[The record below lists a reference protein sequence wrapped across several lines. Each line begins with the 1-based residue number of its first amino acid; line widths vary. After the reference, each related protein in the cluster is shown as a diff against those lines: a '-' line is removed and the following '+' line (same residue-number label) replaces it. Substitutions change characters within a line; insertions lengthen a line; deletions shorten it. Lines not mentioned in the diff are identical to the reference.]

1 MAKTYNNLYP
11 QIYSFEALHEAYRKA
26 RKGKRYQ
33 NEVVRF
39 TAGLEEELIQLQ
51 NELIWEEYDTSGYR
65 LFTVHEPKT
74 RVVASLPFRHRV
86 VHHSIVSVIEPIWEV
101 RFIKDSY
108 ACRPGK
114 GTHAGADTAER
125 MMRKVRREHG
135 AVYALKADISK
146 YFPSVDHEILKRL
159 LRKRIACKPTLR
171 LLDNIIDSYVEEG
184 ACRPRGIPIG
194 NLTSQLFANIY
205 LHELDKFVKY
215 DLRERHY
222 VRYMDD
228 FVILHHD
235 KQHLQDLRRRI
246 EGFLQDRLLLHTNG
260 KTQVFPLRRFGGRP
274 LDFLGYRIWPTHR
287 KLRKDSVKRMRKRL
301 KRLAA
306 EYKYGRIDIDR
317 VRAAVHSWIAHS
329 SHANTF
335 RLRRQVMSEVVF
347 VSRPSKS
354 E

>member
-1 MAKTYNNLYP
+1 MAKTYKNLYP
-11 QIYSFEALHEAYRKA
+11 QIYSFEALYNAYRKA

-33 NEVVRF
+33 KEVVRF

-51 NELIWEEYDTSGYR
+51 NELIWEEYATSGYR
-65 LFTVHEPKT
+65 LFTVQEPKT

-86 VHHSIVSVIEPIWEV
+86 VHHAIVSVIEPIWED

-114 GTHAGADTAER
+114 GTHAGADAAER
-125 MMRKVRREHG
+125 MMRKLKREHG
-135 AVYALKADISK
+135 TVYALKADISK
-146 YFPSVDHEILKRL
+146 YFPSVDHEVLKRL

-184 ACRPRGIPIG
+184 ALRPRGIPIG

-228 FVILHHD
+228 FVVLHHD
-235 KQHLQDLRRRI
+235 KRHLQEIRRRV
-246 EGFLQDRLLLHTNG
+246 EMFLWDRLLLITNG
-260 KTQVFPLRRFGGRP
+260 KTQVFPVRSIAGRP
-274 LDFLGYRIWPTHR
+274 LDFLGYRIWTTHR
-287 KLRKDSVKRMRKRL
+287 KLRRDSIKRMRKSLRQ
-301 KRLAA
+301 LAE
-306 EYKYGRIDIDR
+306 EYRCGQVDIDR
-317 VRAAVHSWIAHS
+317 VRATVQSWIAHA

-335 RLRRQVMSEVVF
+335 RLRSKVMSEVVF
-347 VSRPSKS
+347 VPPVER
-354 E
+354 

>member
-1 MAKTYNNLYP
+1 MAKTYKNLYP
-11 QIYSFEALHEAYRKA
+11 QIYSFEALYDAYRKA

-33 NEVVRF
+33 KEVVRF

-51 NELIWEEYDTSGYR
+51 NELIWEEYATSGYR
-65 LFTVHEPKT
+65 LFTVQEPKT

-86 VHHSIVSVIEPIWEV
+86 VHHAIVSVIEPIWED

-114 GTHAGADTAER
+114 GTHAGADAAER
-125 MMRKVRREHG
+125 MMRKLKREHG
-135 AVYALKADISK
+135 TVYALKADISK
-146 YFPSVDHEILKRL
+146 YFPSVDHEVLKRL

-184 ACRPRGIPIG
+184 ALRPRGIPIG

-215 DLRERHY
+215 DLRERNY

-228 FVILHHD
+228 FVVLHHD
-235 KQHLQDLRRRI
+235 KQHLHRVRQDVER
-246 EGFLQDRLLLHTNG
+246 FLSDALCLDTNG
-260 KTQVFPLRRFGGRP
+260 KTQVFPIRPLGGRP

-287 KLRKDSVKRMRKRL
+287 RLRKDSVKRMRRRL
-301 KRLAA
+301 KSLSILYRQ
-306 EYKYGRIDIDR
+306 GRIDLDR
-317 VRAAVHSWIAHS
+317 VRATVASWVGHA
-329 SHANTF
+329 SHASTYS
-335 RLRRQVMSEVVF
+335 LRGKVLGEAVF
-347 VSRPSKS
+347 LPPLRHG
-354 E
+354 